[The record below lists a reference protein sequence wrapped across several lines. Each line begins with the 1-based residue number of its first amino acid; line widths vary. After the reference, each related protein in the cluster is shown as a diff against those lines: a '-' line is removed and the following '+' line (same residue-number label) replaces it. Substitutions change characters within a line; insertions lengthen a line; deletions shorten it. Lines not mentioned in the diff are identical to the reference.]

1 MTWLVRLYPRAF
13 RERWGADLAEEI
25 RAQPRSWPNVL
36 VNAVGMWLHPAA
48 WPARSAAQRRAR
60 VAAMAVMVTGIGWF
74 VAHLAVEDTL
84 PGVLDGCAVAVV
96 AGLLLVA
103 PRPALAAG
111 RRLALRLVA
120 PAAVCIAVV
129 AVVHGTDGSFAPP
142 LRLALLWSWWGSW
155 ALAVIQAGR
164 TVAELRVTP
173 NPRAF
178 RLGIRLLAASA
189 ATIGAA
195 QLAAAATGPAP
206 ATACFGLCLLAAP
219 VFLRPPDP
227 AL

>member
-13 RERWGADLAEEI
+13 RERWGADLAAEF
-25 RAQPRSWPNVL
+25 RANPRSWPNVL
-36 VNAVGMWLHPAA
+36 VSALGMWLHPAA
-48 WPARSAAQRRAR
+48 WPARSPAQRQAR

-74 VAHLAVEDTL
+74 AAHLAVEDTRAL
-84 PGVLDGCAVAVV
+84 PGVLDGCAVAVL

-111 RRLALRLVA
+111 RRLALRLLA
-120 PAAVCIAVV
+120 PAVLGIAVV
-129 AVVHGTDGSFAPP
+129 AVVHGIEASFPQP
-142 LRLALLWSWWGSW
+142 IRLALLWSWWGSW
-155 ALAVIQAGR
+155 ALAVIQVGR
-164 TVAELRVTP
+164 TVAELAVTP

-189 ATIGAA
+189 ATIGATE
-195 QLAAAATGPAP
+195 LLAAATGPA
-206 ATACFGLCLLAAP
+206 CCGVCLLSASWF
-219 VFLRPPDP
+219 VRPPEP